1 MTALFST
8 DGLVK
13 HYPYR
18 RNLLGTVTEKVHA
31 VNGVSLTVHEQETV
45 GIVGE
50 SGCGKST
57 FGKAALRLIEPTA
70 GRLTFGGEDFSGAS
84 GGDLKAFRQ
93 KAQYIFQDPYSSLN
107 PRFKVG
113 DILAEPYL
121 IHGLHQRSDPALAEK
136 LQELVDTVALPAGA
150 LNKYPHEFSGGQRQ
164 RIGIAR
170 AIALK
175 PQLIIADE
183 PVSALDVS
191 VQSQILNLLQKLK
204 KQFNLA
210 MMFIT
215 HDLSVVYHVSDQV
228 VVMYMGCV
236 VEQAPTAKL
245 FAAPRHPYT
254 KALLASVPHME
265 TQRTS
270 KRFPSVLEGD
280 VPSPINL
287 PSGCSFHPRCP
298 LKTPQCVA
306 EAPTLRVGEGDDG
319 NKSGEGDEGE
329 KSGEGGDSR
338 AQAESS
344 RSHISH
350 KVACHHVA

>member
-8 DGLVK
+8 DQLVK

-18 RNLLGTVTEKVHA
+18 RNVFGKVVEKVHA
-31 VNGVSLTVHEQETV
+31 VNGVSLTVHEKETI

-57 FGKAALRLIEPTA
+57 FGKAALRLIEPSA
-70 GRLTFGGEDFSGAS
+70 GAIAFEGENFADAGN
-84 GGDLKAFRQ
+84 DTLKQLRQ

-113 DILAEPYL
+113 EILAEPFV
-121 IHGLHQRSDPALAEK
+121 IHGIHKPSDSELQDK
-136 LQELVDTVALPAGA
+136 LQELADIVSLPAGA
-150 LNKYPHEFSGGQRQ
+150 LDKYPHEFSGGQRQ

-170 AIALK
+170 AIALRPK
-175 PQLIIADE
+175 LIIADE

-204 KQFNLA
+204 KQFDLA

-228 VVMYMGCV
+228 VVMYMGRI
-236 VEQAPTAKL
+236 VEQAPTKQL

-254 KALLASVPHME
+254 KALLASVPHVDAG
-265 TQRTS
+265 TSSSGSKRS

-298 LKTPQCVA
+298 LKTAACMGADPELRSIA
-306 EAPTLRVGEGDDG
+306 EPKGDAKGAPDT
-319 NKSGEGDEGE
+319 
-329 KSGEGGDSR
+329 
-338 AQAESS
+338 AP
-344 RSHISH
+344 HH
-350 KVACHHVA
+350 KVACFNV